1 MSNAYKEVCPGD
13 YKRFRVWIHD
23 TSVPWPMAFGSCGA
37 RLVCSPFGT
46 VTNSSSSFEAASSSL
61 ADSMIVLSLCVVHLN
76 GISTL
81 GFHFIMENET

>member
-1 MSNAYKEVCPGD
+1 MSNPYKEVCSGD

-37 RLVCSPFGT
+37 RLVCLPFGT
-46 VTNSSSSFEAASSSL
+46 ATISLSSFEVASSSL
-61 ADSMIVLSLCVVHLN
+61 ADRMIVLSLYVVHLN
-76 GISTL
+76 AISTL